1 MDLIT
6 NETSDNHLNTLRDL
20 IRKSEKMLIAVA
32 FLKKSGLDL
41 VKDDLEA
48 ALKNRAEIKMYS
60 GLDLYFTEPDALRE
74 IHALF
79 KKYGGSHLYLYKSDK
94 DTFHPKLYCFTK
106 SKTAFILIGSIN
118 FTRGGFQENIEVSTL
133 ERTTVGSNIYKRVL
147 SFFETIERS
156 SIEANEIDINL
167 YKRKYDIIHKKLN
180 KANREAKN
188 EIKAIKKLELDIP
201 KIKKHL
207 TEYKKDKAE
216 QGNFKV
222 RLANYK
228 KAKNILDE
236 ICDKSI
242 TSKKEFMDY
251 YEKLVGKER
260 QQGLWHSG
268 RLFRQKNRVASNY
281 KTFIK
286 MTREVRDNTG
296 KSPKEVF
303 EIGLKYVK
311 KVKGLGVNVLTEIMN
326 TYDSKQFAV
335 LNNNPLTSLKFFG
348 FSEFPDPN
356 NFRSD
361 TYEMYNSLISEFM
374 KICGFKSMGQ
384 ADHFLN
390 YIYWRYAK
398 K

>member
-1 MDLIT
+1 MDIIT
-6 NETSDNHLNTLRDL
+6 NEASKKHLDIFRDL
-20 IRKSEKMLIAVA
+20 INKSEKILIAVA

-41 VKDDLEA
+41 VKSDFED
-48 ALKNRAEIKMYS
+48 ALKKGVAVKIFC
-60 GLDLYFTEPDALRE
+60 GLDFYFTEPDALRE
-74 IHALF
+74 LLIIF
-79 KKYGGSHLYLYKSDK
+79 KKYRNSHLYLYKLDK
-94 DTFHPKLYCFTK
+94 KTFHPKLYCFIN
-106 SKTAFILIGSIN
+106 SKTVFILTGSVN
-118 FTRGGFQENIEVSTL
+118 FTRGGFQDNIEVSTL
-133 ERTTVGSNIYKRVL
+133 ERITVGSDIYNSVT

-167 YKRKYDIIHKKLN
+167 YKREYDIFHKKSN

-188 EIKAIKKLELDIP
+188 EIKTIIKLDIP

-207 TEYKKDKAE
+207 TEYKKDRAE
-216 QGNFKV
+216 QDNFKE
-222 RLANYK
+222 RLSNYK
-228 KAKNILDE
+228 KAKKILDE
-236 ICDKSI
+236 ICDNSI
-242 TSKKEFMDY
+242 TSKKEFIDY
-251 YEKLVGKER
+251 YEKLVSKEG

-286 MTREVRDNTG
+286 MTRKVRDNIG

-326 TYDSKQFAV
+326 TYDSKQYAV

-356 NFRSD
+356 NFKSD
-361 TYEMYNSLISEFM
+361 RYEMYNSLISEFM

-384 ADHFLN
+384 VDHFLN
-390 YIYWRYAK
+390 YIYWKYAK
-398 K
+398 R